1 MNKFNIAKIKQQLKA
16 RKFIIG
22 QSFCALLRE
31 AEGLI
36 FGIIILLRPF
46 LLVQAQA
53 TALKISAWINSFPKP
68 ERTKTPSG
76 DFFQASGLRLNEQE
90 RAQKEKSNA
99 TKSLKASGEGRRKI
113 SIWMI

>member
-22 QSFCALLRE
+22 QSFCVLLRE

-53 TALKISAWINSFPKP
+53 TA
-68 ERTKTPSG
+68 
-76 DFFQASGLRLNEQE
+76 
-90 RAQKEKSNA
+90 
-99 TKSLKASGEGRRKI
+99 
-113 SIWMI
+113 